1 MSAHAHSSLAHGV
14 TLGNIISPENV
25 TMLHCNNEL
34 MFQGS
39 TGVVFCVPICSII
52 ILNDKKNQKQG
63 QSVFW
68 CSLKRNYTL
77 TWGDN
82 AQNLKHHHCNKE
94 MLNVVITGFIYP
106 R

>member
-1 MSAHAHSSLAHGV
+1 MPIHAPSSLAHSI
-14 TLGNIISPENV
+14 TLGNITSPENV

-52 ILNDKKNQKQG
+52 ILSDKKNQKQG

-68 CSLKRNYTL
+68 CSLTRNYTL
-77 TWGDN
+77 T
-82 AQNLKHHHCNKE
+82 
-94 MLNVVITGFIYP
+94 
-106 R
+106 